1 MKRKQFLQQ
10 SALGIFAAITHTN
23 ALHAEDQRQIK
34 DKRFSIGACD
44 WSISNTS
51 NLGAMEMAKE
61 IGLDGV
67 QLSLGLKA
75 NNMHLRRKD
84 VQEAYKSLA
93 KIFNVGFTG
102 LGIGELNNY
111 PFKSDPQTDQWVV
124 DSIQV
129 AKEFKIKAVL
139 IAFFNQGDLKNDP
152 KGQDAVIR
160 KFKDIMPIAEK
171 AGVTLGIESWLSA
184 EEHMRIIDAVGS
196 THLKVYYDV
205 ANSEKMGYNI
215 YEEIKWLG
223 KKNQICEFHFKEND
237 ALLGQGKVDFQ
248 RVKNCIDEIG
258 YSGAI
263 QIEGAVPPGK
273 TMLESYLKNNRFV
286 RDLVS

>member
-10 SALGIFAAITHTN
+10 SALGIFSTLSHQKTLLPEFQTN
-23 ALHAEDQRQIK
+23 LK
-34 DKRFSIGACD
+34 GKRFFIGACD

-93 KIFNVGFTG
+93 KIFKVGFTG

-111 PFKSDPQTDQWVV
+111 PFKSDQQTDQWVA

-129 AKEFKIKAVL
+129 AKEFNIKVVL
-139 IAFFNQGDLKNDP
+139 IAFFNQGDLKNDS
-152 KGQDAVIR
+152 KGQDAVIQ

-184 EEHMRIIDAVGS
+184 EEHMHIIDAVGS
-196 THLKVYYDV
+196 PNLKVYYDV

-223 KKNQICEFHFKEND
+223 KKIKSVNFILKKMTLFWGKERLTSN
-237 ALLGQGKVDFQ
+237 G
-248 RVKNCIDEIG
+248 
-258 YSGAI
+258 
-263 QIEGAVPPGK
+263 
-273 TMLESYLKNNRFV
+273 
-286 RDLVS
+286 

>member
-1 MKRKQFLQQ
+1 MRRKQFLQT
-10 SALGIFAAITHTN
+10 SGLGIFAALAQTN
-23 ALHAEDQRQIK
+23 ALDSEVHSTWKR
-34 DKRFSIGACD
+34 KRFSIGACD

-51 NLGAMEMAKE
+51 NLGAIEMAKE

-93 KIFNVGFTG
+93 KIFQVGFTG

-111 PFKSDPQTDQWVV
+111 PFKSDPQTDLWVA

-129 AKEFKIKAVL
+129 AKEFNVKAVL

-152 KGQDAVIR
+152 KGQDAVIQ
-160 KFKDIMPIAEK
+160 KFKDIVPIAEK

-196 THLKVYYDV
+196 PNVKVYYDV

-248 RVKNCIDEIG
+248 RVMKCIDEIA

-273 TMLESYLKNNRFV
+273 TMLESYVKNNRFL
-286 RDLVS
+286 RDLIA

>member
-10 SALGIFAAITHTN
+10 SALGIFAAMSHQN
-23 ALHAEDQRQIK
+23 ALLTETQK
-34 DKRFSIGACD
+34 NVTGKRFSIGACD

-93 KIFNVGFTG
+93 KIFKVGFTG

-111 PFKSDPQTDQWVV
+111 PFKSDPQTDQWVA

-129 AKEFKIKAVL
+129 AKEFNVKAVL
-139 IAFFNQGDLKNDP
+139 IAFFNQGDLKNDS
-152 KGQDAVIR
+152 KGQDAVIQ

-171 AGVTLGIESWLSA
+171 AGVRLGIESWLSA

-196 THLKVYYDV
+196 PNLNVYYDV

-223 KKNQICEFHFKEND
+223 KKKQICEFHFKEND

-248 RVKNCIDEIG
+248 RVKNCLDEIG

-273 TMLESYLKNNRFV
+273 TMLESYLKNNRFL
-286 RDLVS
+286 RDLIA

>member
-1 MKRKQFLQQ
+1 MKREQFLQR
-10 SALGIFAAITHTN
+10 SALGIFAAITQTNTFHT
-23 ALHAEDQRQIK
+23 EDEPKIMG
-34 DKRFSIGACD
+34 KRFSIGACD

-93 KIFNVGFTG
+93 KIFQVGFTG

-111 PFKSDPQTDQWVV
+111 PFKSDPQTDLWVA

-129 AKEFKIKAVL
+129 AKIFNIKAVL
-139 IAFFNQGDLKNDP
+139 IAFFNQGDLKNDS
-152 KGQDAVIR
+152 KGQDAVIQ

-171 AGVTLGIESWLSA
+171 AGITLGIESWLSA
-184 EEHMRIIDAVGS
+184 EEHMHIIDSVGS
-196 THLKVYYDV
+196 PNLKVYYDV
-205 ANSEKMGYNI
+205 ANSEKMGYDI
-215 YEEIKWLG
+215 YEEIRWLG

-248 RVKNCIDEIG
+248 RVKKCIDEIG